1 MVISRRFSS
10 IMPRM
15 AHSSVPRSM
24 LTTTMVY
31 TTISKFEISTLRSA
45 NFLRGWWRSQW
56 RSQWVVW
63 VEMGRMGRVGKR
75 EHHLTARQCKAQG
88 SNNADN
94 AQPSDARPRSG
105 LSCLYCH
112 SRPKI
117 TRDPRDEKDERDDS
131 EVADKP
137 HDLFPLITLKNP

>member
-1 MVISRRFSS
+1 
-10 IMPRM
+10 
-15 AHSSVPRSM
+15 
-24 LTTTMVY
+24 MVY

-117 TRDPRDEKDERDDS
+117 TRDPRDEKDKRDDS
-131 EVADKP
+131 EISDNIYLHGSAKRSIATTLIP
-137 HDLFPLITLKNP
+137 DLALVPIVSLVPLVSK